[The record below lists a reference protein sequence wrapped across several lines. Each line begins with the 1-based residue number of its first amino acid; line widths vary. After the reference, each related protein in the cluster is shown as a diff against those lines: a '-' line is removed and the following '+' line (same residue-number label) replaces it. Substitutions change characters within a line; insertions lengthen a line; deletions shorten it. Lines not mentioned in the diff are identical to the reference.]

1 MPRSRAPV
9 RAREFNPPGHTRKF
23 GSTVPRTTLAEREFP
38 LDPQRGLLQHR
49 DMPRLFAVGRDTRVN
64 ALLGTGHFLSHY
76 YQLCLPP
83 VFIAWQKTFGV
94 SFAQLGLAMA
104 VMAASTAILQTP
116 MGFLVDRY
124 GARKFLVGGTL
135 TMALSVAAM
144 ALATSYW
151 QIVVLALLSG
161 CGNSVIHP
169 ADYSIL
175 SGSIDRARLGRSFAF
190 HTFVGNIGFAAAP
203 PATAALTVLLGWRGA
218 LLAVGLV
225 GVPVVLT
232 ILWQSR
238 ILVDQRREPREHA
251 ASAPSGMRMLL
262 SRSVMMFFLFFLVSA
277 AAGAGIQSWLIT
289 ILHRTYAIPIAAAS
303 SALTGWMAGSIC
315 GVLVGGWVADRT
327 DRHLPFVVALT
338 TGAAAV
344 LLWVASVPM
353 AELTTLGVLF
363 AGGLMMGASRTP
375 RDVMVKDA
383 APPGQIGKV
392 FGFVSSGMSLG
403 GAIMPV
409 PYGMIIDSGRPRL
422 VLVVVAGLLMA
433 SLFCAG
439 GARLRLRRPV
449 VAAPAE

>member
-1 MPRSRAPV
+1 MLKIPAI
-9 RAREFNPPGHTRKF
+9 
-23 GSTVPRTTLAEREFP
+23 
-38 LDPQRGLLQHR
+38 
-49 DMPRLFAVGRDTRVN
+49 GRDTRVN

-94 SFAQLGLAMA
+94 SFAELGLAMA
-104 VMAASTAILQTP
+104 VMATATAILQTP
-116 MGFLVDRY
+116 LGFLVDRY
-124 GARKFLVGGTL
+124 GARLFLVAGTA
-135 TMALSVAAM
+135 TMALSVSAM
-144 ALATSYW
+144 AFATSYW
-151 QIVVLALLSG
+151 QIVGLALLSG

-175 SGSIDRARLGRSFAF
+175 SGSIDRSRLGRSFAF
-190 HTFVGNIGFAAAP
+190 HTFVGNIGFAVAP
-203 PATAALTVLLGWRGA
+203 PATAALTLLLGWRGA
-218 LLAVGLV
+218 LMLVGLL

-238 ILVDQRREPREHA
+238 ILVDQRQKPREHA
-251 ASAPSGMRMLL
+251 ASASPQGVRMLL
-262 SRSVMMFFLFFLVSA
+262 SRSVMMFFLFFMVSA

-289 ILHRTYAIPIAAAS
+289 ILHRTYGMPIAAAS
-303 SALTGWMAGSIC
+303 SALTGWMVGSIC

-327 DRHLPFVVALT
+327 DHHLPFVVVLT

-344 LLWVASVPM
+344 LLWVGLVPM
-353 AELTTLGVLF
+353 ADLMTVGVLF
-363 AGGLMMGASRTP
+363 VGGLMTGASRTP

-409 PYGMIIDSGRPRL
+409 PYGMIINSGRPRL
-422 VLVVVAGLLMA
+422 VLVVVAALLMA
-433 SLFCAG
+433 SLLCAG
-439 GARLRLRRPV
+439 GARIRVRRPLV
-449 VAAPAE
+449 PAPAE